1 MDILVDIIRKYPKA
15 DTIHENISTACQRYD
30 GDTIEVGLINNAMPY
45 QEMFRR
51 KILNYSA
58 LDFGKIEPPQ
68 PLPFTTTS
76 DTMGISMKTEKT
88 VYPVGTKEI
97 TVIISN
103 NNSRTLF
110 FGVDYGIARK
120 KGDEWIALNT
130 STVFN
135 SLGIGVEKGRNY
147 DFKAWMYNLVNDN
160 KPGTYKIYKR
170 IGFDGSRKKW
180 YMSAEFRI
188 E

>member
-1 MDILVDIIRKYPKA
+1 
-15 DTIHENISTACQRYD
+15 
-30 GDTIEVGLINNAMPY
+30 MPY

-88 VYPVGTKEI
+88 VYPVGM
-97 TVIISN
+97 
-103 NNSRTLF
+103 
-110 FGVDYGIARK
+110 
-120 KGDEWIALNT
+120 NT

-170 IGFDGSRKKW
+170 IGFDGSRKEW

>member
-15 DTIHENISTACQRYD
+15 DTIHENFSTACQRYD

-170 IGFDGSRKKW
+170 IGFDGSRKEW

>member
-1 MDILVDIIRKYPKA
+1 
-15 DTIHENISTACQRYD
+15 
-30 GDTIEVGLINNAMPY
+30 
-45 QEMFRR
+45 
-51 KILNYSA
+51 
-58 LDFGKIEPPQ
+58 
-68 PLPFTTTS
+68 
-76 DTMGISMKTEKT
+76 MKTEKT
-88 VYPVGTKEI
+88 VYHVGTKEI

-170 IGFDGSRKKW
+170 IGFDGSRKEW